1 MICHND
7 WAPYNALFDGHRP
20 IAMLDWDS
28 AGPGPRVWDVALSA
42 YTWVPLKTTGLAPDL
57 VALPARA
64 TRLATF
70 CTAYGDVEPRDA
82 LEMLVEQ
89 LPFLAD
95 VIQAEADA
103 GDPGSMRLAG
113 WNAPVRAREDALLLR
128 ERIDLLVREP

>member
-1 MICHND
+1 MICHYD

-42 YTWVPLKTTGLAPDL
+42 YTWVPLKPQGLAADA

-64 TRLATF
+64 ARLAAF
-70 CTAYGDVEPRDA
+70 CAAYGGVEPREVLTA
-82 LEMLVEQ
+82 LVDE
-89 LPFLAD
+89 LPFLGS

-113 WNAPVRAREDALLLR
+113 WNVPARTRDEAALIHEQIELLLR
-128 ERIDLLVREP
+128 AP